1 MLTWALALLLGVA
14 VAALGYFG
22 ARPLPRGLLAL
33 RVLGA
38 TLVAALLLNAPLA
51 PPRPLAPWV
60 ALDASASWGPD
71 TTRWSAAT
79 RTADSLLSTGADSLL
94 LFGNAVRGASLR
106 PERPRDPASRIGDV
120 VELARAQGRPVI
132 VVTDGQLDDP
142 ERLQELP
149 QGSQV
154 LLPAPETTPDL
165 GIVPIT
171 PPSGALIGDTLE
183 IGVLLRANG
192 AASTTAG
199 TANTSAVS
207 ARALTLQ
214 LGGRDLSTQT
224 LEPLA
229 PNSEREFRFRVVVP
243 AVEGEQPLVA
253 VLSAGDTRADNDTA
267 RSALN
272 VSGAA
277 SVALIST
284 APDQDARFAL
294 AVLRQTQRG
303 AVRGYWR
310 VAPGQWREGDALRP
324 VSEDIV
330 RRALGTASVVLL
342 HGDTAY
348 FGPARARAR
357 AALVLMPSIGAS
369 EEYYATGA
377 GDSPLRAALG
387 DLPFDE
393 LPPLRVGP
401 PARGG
406 FPALLARRAR
416 RTDERAV
423 VTLREGTPRTAIVT
437 AAGFWRWRTRGGRA
451 AQSFDA
457 LWGSIFDWAAASA
470 APRRGDDSMAALSRE
485 LVPRPVVAAGPV
497 GSAPARDLAPTA
509 REAWWLAA
517 LALLAFSVEWIL
529 RRRIGWR

>member
-33 RVLGA
+33 RALGA

-71 TTRWSAAT
+71 STRWSAAT
-79 RTADSLLSTGADSLL
+79 RAADSLLAAGADSLL
-94 LFGNAVRGASLR
+94 IFGNAVRSGSLR
-106 PERPRDPASRIGDV
+106 PERPADAASRVGDV

-132 VVTDGQLDDP
+132 VVTDGQLDDA
-142 ERLQELP
+142 EQLADLP
-149 QGSQV
+149 KGSQV
-154 LLPAPETTPDL
+154 LLPEPESAPDL
-165 GIVPIT
+165 GIAPLT
-171 PPSGALIGDTLE
+171 PPAGALIGDTLE
-183 IGVLLRANG
+183 LGVLLRANG
-192 AASTTAG
+192 VG
-199 TANTSAVS
+199 NGS
-207 ARALTLQ
+207 ARSLTLQ
-214 LGGRDLSTQT
+214 LGGRELGTQAV
-224 LEPLA
+224 EPLA
-229 PNSEREFRFRVVVP
+229 PSSERELRFRVVVP
-243 AVEGEQPLVA
+243 AVEGEQALVA
-253 VLSAGDTRADNDTA
+253 VLSAGDARADNDTV
-267 RSALN
+267 RTALS

-310 VAPGQWREGDALRP
+310 VAPRQWREGDALRP
-324 VSEDIV
+324 VSEDVV
-330 RRALGTASVVLL
+330 RRALGTASLVLL

-348 FGPARARAR
+348 FGSARARAR
-357 AALVLMPSIGAS
+357 GALVLMPSVGTSGAGGAS
-369 EEYYATGA
+369 EEFYATGT

-393 LPPLRVGP
+393 LPPLRVGT

-406 FPALLARRAR
+406 VPALLARRAR

-423 VTLREGTPRTAIVT
+423 VSLREGTPRTVVVT

-457 LWGSIFDWAAASA
+457 LWGSIFDWAAAST
-470 APRRGDDSMAALSRE
+470 APTRGDDPTAALSRE
-485 LVPRPVVAAGPV
+485 LVPRPLVAAGPV
-497 GSAPARDLAPTA
+497 GSAPARDLAPRA

>member
-22 ARPLPRGLLAL
+22 ARPLPRGLVVL
-33 RVLGA
+33 RAFGA

-71 TTRWSAAT
+71 TARWRTAT
-79 RTADSLLSTGADSLL
+79 RAADSLLSAGADSLL
-94 LFGNAVRGASLR
+94 VFGNAVRSGALR
-106 PERPRDPASRIGDV
+106 PARPADAASRVGNV

-132 VVTDGQLDDP
+132 IVTDGQLDDVD
-142 ERLQELP
+142 RLAALP
-149 QGSQV
+149 QGSEV
-154 LLPAPETTPDL
+154 LLPAPETVHDV
-165 GIVPIT
+165 GVVPII
-171 PPSGALIGDTLE
+171 PPAGALIGDTLE
-183 IGVLLRANG
+183 IAVVLRANG
-192 AASTTAG
+192 VGSG
-199 TANTSAVS
+199 G
-207 ARALTLQ
+207 ARMLSLQ
-214 LGGRDLSTQT
+214 LGGRELGAEAV
-224 LEPLA
+224 EPLDA
-229 PNSEREFRFRVVVP
+229 NSERELRFRVVVP
-243 AVEGEQPLVA
+243 AVEGQQPLV
-253 VLSAGDTRADNDTA
+253 VLLSAGDARADNDTV
-267 RSALN
+267 RSTLT

-277 SVALIST
+277 SVELIST

-324 VSEDIV
+324 VSEEVV
-330 RRALGTASVVLL
+330 RRALGTASMVLL

-348 FGPARARAR
+348 FGPTRARAR
-357 AALVLMPSIGAS
+357 GALVLLPSVGTSGSGAASGAS
-369 EEYYATGA
+369 EEYYATGT

-393 LPPLRVGP
+393 LPPLRVGA

-406 FPALLARRAR
+406 LPALLARRAR

-423 VTLREGTPRTAIVT
+423 VALRDGTPRTVVVT
-437 AAGFWRWRTRGGRA
+437 AAGFWRWRTRGGRP
-451 AQSFDA
+451 AQAFDA
-457 LWGSIFDWAAASA
+457 LWGSIFDWVAASS
-470 APRRGDDSMAALSRE
+470 PSSRGDDPSAALSRE
-485 LVPRPVVAAGPV
+485 LVPRPPVAAGPV
-497 GSAPARDLAPTA
+497 GNAPARDLAPRV